1 MHFTVFKILFLGNS
15 LEKQSAVSIIFFF
28 FFFLALYRL
37 QIELEKKES
46 SFNPLTKMTIYTFKR
61 EKEDAFHRITTLVT
75 CGSEDTA
82 LKQTTKC
89 MDIYNIGVFM

>member
-1 MHFTVFKILFLGNS
+1 MHSTVFQILFLGNS
-15 LEKQSAVSIIFFF
+15 LEKQSAVWIIFF

-82 LKQTTKC
+82 LKQTTEC